1 MKMKTTERSPF
12 LSALCILTFIGS
24 GIGFLGYF
32 YLSLFFE
39 KASELIVSIGNI
51 QSMDKVTP
59 WYFLILMV
67 LYALSLTGAI
77 RMWKLHRDGYFLYVA
92 AQLLVLFLPVFQL
105 GWAAFYFTNA
115 IFTIVFVL
123 GYSLNYKFF
132 KR

>member
-1 MKMKTTERSPF
+1 MKTTERSPF

-39 KASELIVSIGNI
+39 KASGLIVSIGNI

-59 WYFLILMV
+59 CYFLILMV

-77 RMWKLHRDGYFLYVA
+77 RMWKLHRDGYFLYITV
-92 AQLLVLFLPVFQL
+92 QLLILFLPVVQL
-105 GWAAFYFTNA
+105 GWGAFYFTNA
-115 IFTIVFVL
+115 IFTMVFIV